1 MDNQFV
7 LVSMQRRIVYCI
19 KKYANTP
26 RHILERNMMRLNCHD
41 IEMLIVASEEKGE
54 RGDEL
59 AWRDY
64 NRLVSKLRTYADQL
78 LECDFDL

>member
-1 MDNQFV
+1 
-7 LVSMQRRIVYCI
+7 
-19 KKYANTP
+19 
-26 RHILERNMMRLNCHD
+26 MMRLNCHD

-54 RGDEL
+54 RGDDL
-59 AWRDY
+59 AWKDY